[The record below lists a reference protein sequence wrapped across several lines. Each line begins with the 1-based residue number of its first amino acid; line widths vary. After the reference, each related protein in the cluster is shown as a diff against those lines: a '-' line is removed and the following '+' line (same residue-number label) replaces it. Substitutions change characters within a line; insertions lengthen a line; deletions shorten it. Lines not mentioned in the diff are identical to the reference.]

1 MTLANRHDPPL
12 IALTGATGFLGSHIA
27 DCLLAGGCRVR
38 ASVRATSSLRWL
50 EGKDVATVVL
60 DLSRP
65 DDAER
70 LLDGA
75 DGIIHC
81 AGVVSETR
89 SGDYERGNVDITR
102 CLLDAAA
109 RRWSEA
115 PRGVPP
121 AFVFISSLAAHGPA
135 PLDQPAVETNESAPI
150 TAYGRS
156 KRDAERAVTRAGGL
170 FRRVILRPPALYGP
184 RDKDF
189 LPLLRLAKAGWTV
202 RLGRTMSGLSLVD
215 GRDAAA
221 AAVALLECPAA
232 EGVFFVDDG
241 IRGYDHDGLVA
252 ALAAAAGRRV
262 RTAPVPL
269 WPLSVASRLFGR
281 GPAGRLPV
289 LNPDRLRDLSA
300 EGWAC
305 DGRRLEQVTG
315 FRANWNAARG
325 LADTMAFNR
334 ELGWL

>member
-1 MTLANRHDPPL
+1 MSDNPGHHPL

-27 DCLLAGGCRVR
+27 DCLLARGFRVR

-50 EGKDVATVVL
+50 EGKDLETVVL
-60 DLSRP
+60 DLDQP
-65 DDAER
+65 ADADR
-70 LLDGA
+70 LLEGA

-89 SGDYERGNVDITR
+89 PGDYEHGNVDITR
-102 CLLDAAA
+102 CLLEAAT

-115 PRGVPP
+115 PGGHAP

-135 PLDQPAVETNESAPI
+135 TLDNPALESNESAPI

-156 KRDAERAVTRAGGL
+156 KRDAETAVTRAGGL
-170 FRRVILRPPALYGP
+170 FRRAILRPPALYGP

-202 RLGRTMSGLSLVD
+202 RLGRTMNGLSLVD
-215 GRDAAA
+215 GRDAAS
-221 AAVALLECPAA
+221 AAVALLECPEA

-241 IRGYDHDGLVA
+241 TRGYDHRGLVA
-252 ALAAAAGRRV
+252 ALSAAAGRRV
-262 RTAPVPL
+262 RTIPVPL
-269 WPLSVASRLFGR
+269 WPLRAASQVFGR

-289 LNPDRLRDLSA
+289 LNKDRVRDLSA
-300 EGWAC
+300 VGWAC
-305 DGRRLEQVTG
+305 DGRRLVAMTG
-315 FRANWNAARG
+315 FEAQWDAARG
-325 LADTMAFNR
+325 LTDTMEFCRR
-334 ELGWL
+334 EGWL